1 MLPTHF
7 KDWLSN
13 LTNNIHV
20 EKLLWKVIEFE
31 NLSTQIRIN
40 LDLQTDHNNTLA
52 RVKRKAQTW
61 NKLLEK

>member
-7 KDWLSN
+7 KGWLSN